1 MYYTVDRLEGELAV
15 LETEG
20 KHTVTLPLSELPEGV
35 KERDV
40 LTQEDGAW
48 RVAPDEAERRR
59 QAILQMQAR
68 LRRR

>member
-1 MYYTVDRLEGELAV
+1 MYYTVDRLEGELAI
-15 LETEG
+15 LETEN
-20 KHTVTLPLSELPEGV
+20 KQTVTLPLSELPEEV

-40 LTQEDGAW
+40 LMLENGVWHQ
-48 RVAPDEAERRR
+48 APDEAERRR